1 MVWQQHIENYNLAL
15 VTRVTHN
22 IGMSKEK
29 VVLENEGL
37 QREEV
42 EEGYEEEAEEGKM
55 IWRKRID
62 QTPQPTTNLTTQP
75 NKLVDVYGSTPT
87 IVYPLMRKMI
97 HNFVFSIKRWKQ
109 HSTIF
114 SNPIIV
120 LIISQYSKTLIVGCY
135 QISMLVVN

>member
-42 EEGYEEEAEEGKM
+42 EEGYEEEAEEGKKVGWYEEKGL
-55 IWRKRID
+55 IKLHNQLRI
-62 QTPQPTTNLTTQP
+62 
-75 NKLVDVYGSTPT
+75 
-87 IVYPLMRKMI
+87 
-97 HNFVFSIKRWKQ
+97 
-109 HSTIF
+109 
-114 SNPIIV
+114 
-120 LIISQYSKTLIVGCY
+120 
-135 QISMLVVN
+135 